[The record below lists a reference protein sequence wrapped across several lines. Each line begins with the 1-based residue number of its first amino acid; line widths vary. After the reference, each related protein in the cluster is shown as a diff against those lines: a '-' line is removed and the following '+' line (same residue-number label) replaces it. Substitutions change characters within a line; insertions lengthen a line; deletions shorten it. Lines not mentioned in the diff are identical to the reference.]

1 MARHEVSLSD
11 QQDKGG
17 NMKVAVTSV
26 DGTMEGKVDERFGR
40 TRTFVIYDVD
50 TGKVETAGNEQQMNL
65 AQGAGIQ
72 TAQNVVN
79 LGAKAVVSGH
89 LGPKAFQVLL
99 AAGIEAYAATNMTV
113 ADAVARYR
121 EGSLQKLNGA
131 DVEGHW

>member
-1 MARHEVSLSD
+1 
-11 QQDKGG
+11 
-17 NMKVAVTSV
+17 MKVAITSV

-40 TRTFVIYDVD
+40 TRTFVIYDMD
-50 TGKVETAGNEQQMNL
+50 TGKFETAGNEQQMNL

-79 LGAKAVVSGH
+79 LGTKAVVSGH
-89 LGPKAFQVLL
+89 LGPKAFQVLR

-121 EGSLQKLNGA
+121 EGSLKKLAGA

>member
-1 MARHEVSLSD
+1 
-11 QQDKGG
+11 
-17 NMKVAVTSV
+17 MKVAITSV

-40 TRTFVIYDVD
+40 TRTFVVYDTDAEKFESV
-50 TGKVETAGNEQQMNL
+50 TNEQQMNL

-79 LGAKAVVSGH
+79 TGAQAVVSGH
-89 LGPKAFQVLL
+89 LGPKAFQVLK

-113 ADAVARYR
+113 ADAVACYR
-121 EGSLQKLNGA
+121 EGSLKRLAGA